1 MAEGRAALNL
11 RVAFA
16 FLRSKAGA
24 ILRVAFALAFSF
36 FLVQVKIDFL
46 ESYLEDFRFR
56 IRPDST
62 LSDQIEIVLVDQTTV
77 EHFKRVPEYKDHADV
92 IRKILAQEPRALV
105 YVTPLTRLGDSEDEK
120 ARAEAGP
127 SGPTEDARALAALL
141 AASPRVYQATDR
153 MLLKGENPDEMRA
166 PAPFENVKLLSA
178 PKTSDT
184 NLFAKD
190 GVTRRAVV
198 DYQGVTMGHPRIAQL
213 WNPEIENPRQIQGQ
227 FEVYET
233 NQVLVDFQRKG
244 SFSVTKFEDFVRE
257 NFPDDRF
264 RGKLVLIGD
273 DLGKSL
279 KSYVKTP
286 FSRDPSALALVEMQ
300 ANMFETFIRNSAPR
314 RAPDGLDLALTC
326 LISLFV
332 VHVVSTLRPVKGIV
346 ALLMATAALTVVGAF
361 AFWPF
366 RILIPMAHP
375 YLAIFLCYY
384 FFIPYRLIIENRRS
398 WEFQE
403 KNRLLSQ
410 VEELKTNFIS
420 MMSHD
425 LKTPIARIQGMTDM
439 ITKDQTPMST
449 GQREALDHI
458 RSSSDDLLRF
468 INSILNYARIE
479 SQGVQLHLQS
489 RDVNQ
494 VIEEVVKKHEFLAKL
509 KHVQFVVELEPLFP
523 IRMDPE
529 LIRQVFS
536 NLVENAIKYSPE
548 NSKVLISSEEAAG
561 GVRVQVADQ
570 GNGIPQEDLPHIF
583 MKFFRSS
590 AAKASPIKGSGLG
603 LYLAHYF
610 VDLHGGQI
618 TVESKVD
625 QGSTFTVDLPFGR

>member
-1 MAEGRAALNL
+1 MSSGGKVAL
-11 RVAFA
+11 
-16 FLRSKAGA
+16 

-36 FLVQVKIDFL
+36 LLVQLKLDFL

-56 IRPDST
+56 IRPNST
-62 LSDQIEIVLVDQTTV
+62 LSDQIEIVMVDQITV
-77 EHFKRVPEYKDHADV
+77 EHFKRVPEYRDHIEV
-92 IRKILAQEPRALV
+92 VQKILAQQPKAIV

-120 ARAEAGP
+120 ARADAGP
-127 SGPTEDARALAALL
+127 TGPAEDARALAELL
-141 AASPRVYQATDR
+141 ASSPVVYQQTDR
-153 MLLKGENPDEMRA
+153 MLLKGESPDEMVA
-166 PAPFENVKLLSA
+166 PVPFQKVKLLSA

-198 DYQGVTMGHPRIAQL
+198 DYQEGLMGHPRLAQL
-213 WNPEIENPRQIQGQ
+213 WNPEIESPSEIRGQ
-227 FEVYET
+227 FEVYDT
-233 NQVLVDFQRKG
+233 HQILIDFQRPG
-244 SFSVTKFEDFVRE
+244 SYSVTKFEDFARQ
-257 NFPDDRF
+257 NFPNDRF

-273 DLGKSL
+273 DLGKSI

-286 FSRDPSALALVEMQ
+286 FSRDPSALTLTEMQ
-300 ANMFETFIRNSAPR
+300 ANMFETFIRNSAPI
-314 RAPDGLDLALTC
+314 RAPAWLDLVLTS
-326 LISLFV
+326 LISIFV
-332 VHVVSTLRPVKGIV
+332 VHIVLAFRPTKGIV
-346 ALLMATAALTVVGAF
+346 ALLMAAGALTVVGAF
-361 AFWPF
+361 SFWPF

-384 FFIPYRLIIENRRS
+384 FFIPYRLIVENRRS
-398 WEFQE
+398 WEYQE

-425 LKTPIARIQGMTDM
+425 LKTPIARIQGMTD
-439 ITKDQTPMST
+439 IIVKDPAPMSSP
-449 GQREALDHI
+449 QREALDHI

-468 INSILNYARIE
+468 INSILNYAQIE

-494 VIEEVVKKHEFLAKL
+494 VLEEVVKKHEFLARL
-509 KHVQFVVELEPLFP
+509 KQVQFVMELEPLFP
-523 IRMDPE
+523 IRVDPE

-548 NSKVLISSEEAAG
+548 SSKVLISSEEAAG
-561 GVRVQVADQ
+561 MIRIQVADQ

-610 VDLHGGQI
+610 VDLHGGSI
-618 TVESKVD
+618 TVESNVG
-625 QGSTFTVDLPFGR
+625 QGSTFTVDLPLSR